1 MFGKWVFGVACASII
16 ASIAATAAP
25 QGAAGRA
32 AKLTGGFLI
41 VAALL
46 SPVADFDFSAFS
58 RSVFDLREQADAVSA
73 DILETNEKLT
83 ALIIERE
90 CAAYIVDKS
99 ARIGMEG
106 LEAEVS
112 AQWSVDGYWY
122 PVEARLTASAT
133 LGQRAEITRYVE
145 SELGISPERVIWT
158 GKD

>member
-1 MFGKWVFGVACASII
+1 MFGRWVFGVACASII
-16 ASIAATAAP
+16 ASIAASAAP
-25 QGAAGRA
+25 EGAAKRA
-32 AKLTGGFLI
+32 VKLTGGFLI

-46 SPVADFDFSAFS
+46 SPVADFDFGAFS
-58 RSVFDLREQADAVSA
+58 HSVLSLRAQAGEVSA

-112 AQWSVDGYWY
+112 AQWSLDGYWY
-122 PVEARLTASAT
+122 PVEARLTANAT
-133 LGQRAEITRYVE
+133 IGQRAEITRYAQ
-145 SELGISPERVIWT
+145 SELGISPERVIWI